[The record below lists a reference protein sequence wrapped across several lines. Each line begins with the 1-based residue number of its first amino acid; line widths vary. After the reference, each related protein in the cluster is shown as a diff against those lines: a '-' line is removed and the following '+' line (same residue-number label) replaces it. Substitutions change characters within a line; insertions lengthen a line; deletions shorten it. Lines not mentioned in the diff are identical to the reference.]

1 MPYAQWHYPFENKEL
16 VDNEVAYPAD
26 FIAEGVDQTRG
37 WFYTLHAISTL
48 VFDKI
53 AYKNVVSNG
62 LVLDKNGKKMSKRL
76 GNAIDP
82 FETIKE
88 YGPDATR
95 WYMIN
100 NANPWDNLKFDLE
113 GVAEVKRKF
122 FGTLYNT
129 YSFFALYAN
138 IDGFT
143 GQEEQIPVSDRPEL
157 DRWILSELNTL
168 IQEVDECFEQY
179 DATRA
184 TRLIS
189 DFVQE
194 NLSNWYVRL
203 GRRRFWKG
211 SFGDD
216 KLAAY
221 QTLSHVLKT
230 TAQLIAPV
238 APFFAERL
246 YRDLNGAESVHL
258 SLFPTA
264 DTALIDKTLEG
275 KMQLAQKVS
284 SLVLSIRQKEKIKV
298 RQPLQ
303 RVMIPV
309 SKIVSKEALLAVS
322 ELIRSEVNV
331 KEVSLLEDASDLL
344 VKEIKPNFKTLG
356 PKYGPKMKQVAA
368 SITSLNQEQ
377 IQQFE
382 QEETFAISFDDST
395 IELSLEDVFI
405 TNKDIEGWLVA
416 SHGALTV
423 ALDITL
429 NETLINEGIARELVN
444 RIQNLRKDSGLEVTD
459 KILLYI
465 GATDKV
471 NQAVSSNRDYLMQET
486 LCEQLELVEGL
497 EKGIAVSFD
506 DIETQLYL
514 EKK

>member
-1 MPYAQWHYPFENKEL
+1 
-16 VDNEVAYPAD
+16 
-26 FIAEGVDQTRG
+26 
-37 WFYTLHAISTL
+37 
-48 VFDKI
+48 
-53 AYKNVVSNG
+53 
-62 LVLDKNGKKMSKRL
+62 
-76 GNAIDP
+76 
-82 FETIKE
+82 
-88 YGPDATR
+88 
-95 WYMIN
+95 
-100 NANPWDNLKFDLE
+100 
-113 GVAEVKRKF
+113 
-122 FGTLYNT
+122 
-129 YSFFALYAN
+129 
-138 IDGFT
+138 
-143 GQEEQIPVSDRPEL
+143 
-157 DRWILSELNTL
+157 
-168 IQEVDECFEQY
+168 
-179 DATRA
+179 
-184 TRLIS
+184 
-189 DFVQE
+189 
-194 NLSNWYVRL
+194 
-203 GRRRFWKG
+203 
-211 SFGDD
+211 
-216 KLAAY
+216 
-221 QTLSHVLKT
+221 
-230 TAQLIAPV
+230 
-238 APFFAERL
+238 
-246 YRDLNGAESVHL
+246 VHL

-264 DTALIDKTLEG
+264 DTALIDKPLEE

-309 SKIVSKEALLAVS
+309 SKAVSKEALLAVS

-331 KEVSLLEDASDLL
+331 KEVSLLEDASDIL

-356 PKYGPKMKQVAA
+356 PKYGPKMKQVAF

-382 QEETFAISFDDST
+382 QEEAFSISLDDST

-471 NQAVSSNRDYLMQET
+471 NRAVSSNRDYLMQET

-497 EKGIAVSFD
+497 EKGIAVNFD

-514 EKK
+514 QKK